1 MDTKDDIKKE
11 ETTQTSE
18 DTVDVSLDDMMAQA
32 VEVSEDPKT
41 EEEAVV
47 ATIYDPE
54 ETSVSEAPTTEGT
67 DETPTE
73 SDSTTTEGVKEESTE
88 EKMPEVEVENEET
101 PEVEEQVSD
110 VEETPESKESSEPEE
125 TSSDMID
132 EANQEAKDEETEV
145 KPEELNPTPST
156 PLPPRKEYK
165 GKWYIVHTYSGHEN
179 KVAKTLMQRVQ
190 AMGFEERIYDA
201 LVPTRDTIRVRG
213 GKKETIKE
221 KIFPGYI
228 LVNMD
233 LSDEAWVLVRTTP
246 GVTSFVGAQN
256 KPTPIRD
263 DEVQAIVAFV
273 GQKDPVYKAQFSMG
287 EAVKITDGPFSDFLG
302 TVESID
308 EAKGKIK
315 VLVSIFGRETPVE
328 LDFLQ
333 VAKI

>member
-1 MDTKDDIKKE
+1 MDDKNLKQNE
-11 ETTQTSE
+11 E
-18 DTVDVSLDDMMAQA
+18 DLSLDDMLASSVPADDTKDSQA
-32 VEVSEDPKT
+32 
-41 EEEAVV
+41 EEA
-47 ATIYDPE
+47 AADQIQD
-54 ETSVSEAPTTEGT
+54 SSEAP
-67 DETPTE
+67 
-73 SDSTTTEGVKEESTE
+73 V
-88 EKMPEVEVENEET
+88 
-101 PEVEEQVSD
+101 
-110 VEETPESKESSEPEE
+110 
-125 TSSDMID
+125 
-132 EANQEAKDEETEV
+132 EETEV
-145 KPEELNPTPST
+145 VDPAPNEENSDEASEDATDMIEEAAEEEPKEEATPAPVVT
-156 PLPPRKEYK
+156 PKKEYR

-190 AMGFEERIYDA
+190 AMGFEERIFDA

-273 GQKDPVYKAQFSMG
+273 GQKEPVYKAQFTQG

-308 EAKGKIK
+308 EAKGKVK

-333 VAKI
+333 VSKI

>member
-1 MDTKDDIKKE
+1 MDIKDEDIKE
-11 ETTQTSE
+11 EVQDTTTDSNE
-18 DTVDVSLDDMMAQA
+18 APSLDDMMSSAIPEEEQA
-32 VEVSEDPKT
+32 PVEVTVVDAPSE
-41 EEEAVV
+41 EV
-47 ATIYDPE
+47 ADQIQD
-54 ETSVSEAPTTEGT
+54 SA
-67 DETPTE
+67 E
-73 SDSTTTEGVKEESTE
+73 SPV
-88 EKMPEVEVENEET
+88 
-101 PEVEEQVSD
+101 
-110 VEETPESKESSEPEE
+110 
-125 TSSDMID
+125 
-132 EANQEAKDEETEV
+132 EETEV
-145 KPEELNPTPST
+145 EDPAPNEEAPTETATDMIEEAAADSAEEEQPAAEEKIQPS
-156 PLPPRKEYK
+156 LPSPKVYR

-190 AMGFEERIYDA
+190 AMGFEERIFDA

-273 GQKDPVYKAQFSMG
+273 EQKDPVYKAQFSNG

>member
-1 MDTKDDIKKE
+1 MDTIDEIKKE
-11 ETTQTSE
+11 ETIETSAPA
-18 DTVDVSLDDMMAQA
+18 DPDASSLDDMLAAAVDNSGEPEAAAVPTEETTEAPAADETPVEAPSTDASADAEAMA
-32 VEVSEDPKT
+32 D
-41 EEEAVV
+41 EEAV
-47 ATIYDPE
+47 ADEE
-54 ETSVSEAPTTEGT
+54 ETVSDMVEDTASV
-67 DETPTE
+67 DEVP
-73 SDSTTTEGVKEESTE
+73 STE
-88 EKMPEVEVENEET
+88 NTET
-101 PEVEEQVSD
+101 IQPIAPSA
-110 VEETPESKESSEPEE
+110 TPAP
-125 TSSDMID
+125 
-132 EANQEAKDEETEV
+132 
-145 KPEELNPTPST
+145 
-156 PLPPRKEYK
+156 KEYK

-179 KVAKTLMQRVQ
+179 KVARTLMQRVQ

-273 GQKDPVYKAQFSMG
+273 GQKDPVYKAQFSTG

>member
-1 MDTKDDIKKE
+1 MQNPRELIIESLNVWLKDNPL
-11 ETTQTSE
+11 QTE
-18 DTVDVSLDDMMAQA
+18 F
-32 VEVSEDPKT
+32 EVSISQNLKFGDFSTNIAMVSVKKMPSTNPRELAEQIVNTLKQNEEIGNVFEKIEIATDMI
-41 EEEAVV
+41 EEAAADSAEEAAPVV
-47 ATIYDPE
+47 
-54 ETSVSEAPTTEGT
+54 
-67 DETPTE
+67 
-73 SDSTTTEGVKEESTE
+73 E
-88 EKMPEVEVENEET
+88 EKI
-101 PEVEEQVSD
+101 Q
-110 VEETPESKESSEPEE
+110 
-125 TSSDMID
+125 
-132 EANQEAKDEETEV
+132 
-145 KPEELNPTPST
+145 PS
-156 PLPPRKEYK
+156 LPSPKVYR

-190 AMGFEERIYDA
+190 AMGFEERIFDA

-273 GQKDPVYKAQFSMG
+273 EQKDPVYKAQFSNG

>member
-1 MDTKDDIKKE
+1 MDDQNQKSNNE
-11 ETTQTSE
+11 EI
-18 DTVDVSLDDMMAQA
+18 SLDDMMAQA
-32 VEVSEDPKT
+32 IENSEDPKDASEEITNQDQSEDDASKDQVAAESETVEKEVASEELSPQTTDNT
-41 EEEAVV
+41 E
-47 ATIYDPE
+47 
-54 ETSVSEAPTTEGT
+54 EAPT
-67 DETPTE
+67 
-73 SDSTTTEGVKEESTE
+73 EESTYPDQKK
-88 EKMPEVEVENEET
+88 EKKQTSTHVE
-101 PEVEEQVSD
+101 P
-110 VEETPESKESSEPEE
+110 
-125 TSSDMID
+125 
-132 EANQEAKDEETEV
+132 
-145 KPEELNPTPST
+145 
-156 PLPPRKEYK
+156 KEYK

-190 AMGFEERIYDA
+190 AMGFENKIFDA

-228 LVNMD
+228 LVNME
-233 LSDEAWVLVRTTP
+233 LSDEAWILVRTTP

-263 DEVQAIVAFV
+263 EEVNAIVAFV
-273 GQKDPVYKAQFSMG
+273 GQKNPVYKAQFSAG

>member
-1 MDTKDDIKKE
+1 MDTKDDLKQE
-11 ETTQTSE
+11 EVAETPTDGE
-18 DTVDVSLDDMMAQA
+18 LSLDDMLAATVPADTA
-32 VEVSEDPKT
+32 VADEIQD
-41 EEEAVV
+41 
-47 ATIYDPE
+47 
-54 ETSVSEAPTTEGT
+54 SVEAP
-67 DETPTE
+67 
-73 SDSTTTEGVKEESTE
+73 K
-88 EKMPEVEVENEET
+88 
-101 PEVEEQVSD
+101 
-110 VEETPESKESSEPEE
+110 
-125 TSSDMID
+125 
-132 EANQEAKDEETEV
+132 EETEV
-145 KPEELNPTPST
+145 IDPAPNEEVVETASEMIEDEAEEAEDALKEASDALKEKENVT
-156 PLPPRKEYK
+156 PLPAPKEYR

-190 AMGFEERIYDA
+190 AMGFEERIFDA

-273 GQKDPVYKAQFSMG
+273 GQKDPIYKAQFSTG

-302 TVESID
+302 TIESID
-308 EAKGKIK
+308 EAKGKVK

-333 VAKI
+333 VTKI

>member
-1 MDTKDDIKKE
+1 MDITDDLKNEDVVE
-11 ETTQTSE
+11 ETTTDSNE
-18 DTVDVSLDDMMAQA
+18 TPSLDDMMAAAIPADDTPSQDGLA
-32 VEVSEDPKT
+32 VS
-41 EEEAVV
+41 A
-47 ATIYDPE
+47 PE
-54 ETSVSEAPTTEGT
+54 
-67 DETPTE
+67 
-73 SDSTTTEGVKEESTE
+73 
-88 EKMPEVEVENEET
+88 
-101 PEVEEQVSD
+101 EEQVP
-110 VEETPESKESSEPEE
+110 VEVTVVEAPSEEVADAIQDSTDSP
-125 TSSDMID
+125 I
-132 EANQEAKDEETEV
+132 EETEV
-145 KPEELNPTPST
+145 EDPAPNEEASTEEATDMIEEAAADIASEAKPAVEEKILPSM
-156 PLPPRKEYK
+156 PAPKVYR

-190 AMGFEERIYDA
+190 AMGFEERIFDA

-273 GQKDPVYKAQFSMG
+273 GQKDPVYKAQFSNG

>member
-1 MDTKDDIKKE
+1 MDITDDLKNEDVVE
-11 ETTQTSE
+11 ETTTADSGE
-18 DTVDVSLDDMMAQA
+18 PSLDDMM
-32 VEVSEDPKT
+32 
-41 EEEAVV
+41 
-47 ATIYDPE
+47 
-54 ETSVSEAPTTEGT
+54 SEAIP
-67 DETPTE
+67 
-73 SDSTTTEGVKEESTE
+73 S
-88 EKMPEVEVENEET
+88 
-101 PEVEEQVSD
+101 EEQVP
-110 VEETPESKESSEPEE
+110 VEATVAEASSEVVADAIQD
-125 TSSDMID
+125 S
-132 EANQEAKDEETEV
+132 ANSPVEETEV
-145 KPEELNPTPST
+145 EDPTPNEEASSEEAT
-156 PLPPRKEYK
+156 DMIEEAAADSAEEAKPAVVEKIQPSMPAPKAYR

-190 AMGFEERIYDA
+190 AMGFEERIFDA

-273 GQKDPVYKAQFSMG
+273 GQKDPVYKAQFSNG

>member
-1 MDTKDDIKKE
+1 MGTKDEIKKDQVE
-11 ETTQTSE
+11 AVEPAAE
-18 DTVDVSLDDMMAQA
+18 GSLEDMMASAVPTAEEVATEEVANEIQDSTNSPMEETEVVNPAPSEEQA
-32 VEVSEDPKT
+32 VD
-41 EEEAVV
+41 
-47 ATIYDPE
+47 D
-54 ETSVSEAPTTEGT
+54 
-67 DETPTE
+67 TPTE
-73 SDSTTTEGVKEESTE
+73 TT
-88 EKMPEVEVENEET
+88 
-101 PEVEEQVSD
+101 
-110 VEETPESKESSEPEE
+110 SE
-125 TSSDMID
+125 MID
-132 EANQEAKDEETEV
+132 EAAADTAEEAIPAVEE
-145 KPEELNPTPST
+145 KIQPS
-156 PLPPRKEYK
+156 LPAPKVYR

-179 KVAKTLMQRVQ
+179 KVARTLMQRVQ
-190 AMGFEERIYDA
+190 AMGFEERIFDA

-273 GQKDPVYKAQFSMG
+273 GQKDPVYKAQFSNG

>member
-1 MDTKDDIKKE
+1 MADDKNIKPNEEEVVDT
-11 ETTQTSE
+11 TSE
-18 DTVDVSLDDMMAQA
+18 DVSLDDMMAQA

-47 ATIYDPE
+47 ATIFDPE
-54 ETSVSEAPTTEGT
+54 EVKT
-67 DETPTE
+67 DEKVA
-73 SDSTTTEGVKEESTE
+73 DAEGVT
-88 EKMPEVEVENEET
+88 PENEELKEELT
-101 PEVEEQVSD
+101 PEPAEQEAETAEIEE
-110 VEETPESKESSEPEE
+110 PESNPESDESSEPEE

-132 EANQEAKDEETEV
+132 EANQEAKDEEPEV
-145 KPEELNPTPST
+145 KEGDDTPTVT

-190 AMGFEERIYDA
+190 AMGFEDRIYDA

>member
-1 MDTKDDIKKE
+1 MDDKKIQPNE
-11 ETTQTSE
+11 EE
-18 DTVDVSLDDMMAQA
+18 VSLDDMMA
-32 VEVSEDPKT
+32 VVVP
-41 EEEAVV
+41 EEA
-47 ATIYDPE
+47 ADEIQD
-54 ETSVSEAPTTEGT
+54 SSEAP
-67 DETPTE
+67 
-73 SDSTTTEGVKEESTE
+73 KEETE
-88 EKMPEVEVENEET
+88 MVDPAPNEESAT
-101 PEVEEQVSD
+101 DMIQDEVEE
-110 VEETPESKESSEPEE
+110 TKEPEE
-125 TSSDMID
+125 
-132 EANQEAKDEETEV
+132 AP
-145 KPEELNPTPST
+145 KPV
-156 PLPPRKEYK
+156 LPAPKVYR

-179 KVAKTLMQRVQ
+179 KVARTLMQRVQ
-190 AMGFEERIYDA
+190 AMGFEERIFDA
-201 LVPTRDTIRVRG
+201 LVPTKDTIRVRG

-273 GQKDPVYKAQFSMG
+273 DQKEPTYKAQFSMG

-308 EAKGKIK
+308 EGKGKVK

-333 VAKI
+333 VSKI

>member
-1 MDTKDDIKKE
+1 MTDNDDLKQE
-11 ETTQTSE
+11 EMETPADSAEAT
-18 DTVDVSLDDMMAQA
+18 SLDDMLAEAVPDANDAADSDVTPGDNESVSEEVSTESEGTESPQADVIARNESDEAISDVPSDASEQTESTDSSETPEETA
-32 VEVSEDPKT
+32 VEMAEEAK
-41 EEEAVV
+41 EEEA
-47 ATIYDPE
+47 A
-54 ETSVSEAPTTEGT
+54 
-67 DETPTE
+67 
-73 SDSTTTEGVKEESTE
+73 
-88 EKMPEVEVENEET
+88 
-101 PEVEEQVSD
+101 EEQ
-110 VEETPESKESSEPEE
+110 TP
-125 TSSDMID
+125 
-132 EANQEAKDEETEV
+132 V
-145 KPEELNPTPST
+145 ST
-156 PLPPRKEYK
+156 PIPRKEYK

-190 AMGFEERIYDA
+190 AMGFEHGIFDA

>member
-1 MDTKDDIKKE
+1 MDDKNIKNNDE
-11 ETTQTSE
+11 EM
-18 DTVDVSLDDMMAQA
+18 SLDDMMAKA
-32 VEVSEDPKT
+32 VDNSEDPKDES
-41 EEEAVV
+41 EEVTSQDAS
-47 ATIYDPE
+47 
-54 ETSVSEAPTTEGT
+54 ETQETAPA
-67 DETPTE
+67 DEN
-73 SDSTTTEGVKEESTE
+73 ST
-88 EKMPEVEVENEET
+88 EET
-101 PEVEEQVSD
+101 PEENLED
-110 VEETPESKESSEPEE
+110 TTTDEKTPEKP
-125 TSSDMID
+125 
-132 EANQEAKDEETEV
+132 ETEPQENNTEEYDDNKV
-145 KPEELNPTPST
+145 KEEKSQPQAIA
-156 PLPPRKEYK
+156 RKEYK

-190 AMGFEERIYDA
+190 AMGFENNIYDA
-201 LVPTRDTIRVRG
+201 LVPTRDTIRVRS

-228 LVNMD
+228 LVNME

-273 GQKDPVYKAQFSMG
+273 GQKDPVYKAQFSNG

-333 VAKI
+333 VSKI

>member
-1 MDTKDDIKKE
+1 MNMDNTDENKKDGTI
-11 ETTQTSE
+11 TTDDSAE
-18 DTVDVSLDDMMAQA
+18 MSLDDMMSSPIPEEEQKP
-32 VEVSEDPKT
+32 VEVTVVDAPEEDAT
-41 EEEAVV
+41 EEA
-47 ATIYDPE
+47 ADQIQD
-54 ETSVSEAPTTEGT
+54 SKDAP
-67 DETPTE
+67 
-73 SDSTTTEGVKEESTE
+73 
-88 EKMPEVEVENEET
+88 
-101 PEVEEQVSD
+101 
-110 VEETPESKESSEPEE
+110 
-125 TSSDMID
+125 I
-132 EANQEAKDEETEV
+132 EETEV
-145 KPEELNPTPST
+145 VDPSPMEETTEPTETASEMIEEAAADSEEEAKPAVEEKIQPSM
-156 PLPPRKEYK
+156 PAPKVYR

-190 AMGFEERIYDA
+190 AMGFEERIFDA

-273 GQKDPVYKAQFSMG
+273 GQKDPVYKAQFSNG

>member
-1 MDTKDDIKKE
+1 MKNEPKKE
-11 ETTQTSE
+11 EIVEKLDDSE
-18 DTVDVSLDDMMAQA
+18 VEDVSLDDMLAA
-32 VEVSEDPKT
+32 SVDDSGEPK
-41 EEEAVV
+41 AVV
-47 ATIYDPE
+47 AVPEIKETEKTVADELQDSPDSPKE
-54 ETSVSEAPTTEGT
+54 ETEISTEDNKS
-67 DETPTE
+67 DET
-73 SDSTTTEGVKEESTE
+73 TTDMIEES
-88 EKMPEVEVENEET
+88 EN
-101 PEVEEQVSD
+101 
-110 VEETPESKESSEPEE
+110 
-125 TSSDMID
+125 
-132 EANQEAKDEETEV
+132 EAKDEVKLAEETTSV
-145 KPEELNPTPST
+145 TSPTPKKISY
-156 PLPPRKEYK
+156 L

-190 AMGFEERIYDA
+190 AMGFEGRIFDA

-228 LVNMD
+228 LVNME

-263 DEVQAIVAFV
+263 DEVEAIVAFV
-273 GQKDPVYKAQFSMG
+273 EQKDPIYRAQFSMG

-308 EAKGKIK
+308 DAKGKVK

>member
-1 MDTKDDIKKE
+1 MDTNVNKKE
-11 ETTQTSE
+11 EEMVLDDSQTQSE
-18 DTVDVSLDDMMAQA
+18 EESLDDMMASSVPADKKTQA
-32 VEVSEDPKT
+32 AKDEIQDS
-41 EEEAVV
+41 
-47 ATIYDPE
+47 
-54 ETSVSEAPTTEGT
+54 SEAP
-67 DETPTE
+67 
-73 SDSTTTEGVKEESTE
+73 KEESEIVDPAPNEEATQSETE
-88 EKMPEVEVENEET
+88 ENAF
-101 PEVEEQVSD
+101 
-110 VEETPESKESSEPEE
+110 
-125 TSSDMID
+125 DMIE
-132 EANQEAKDEETEV
+132 EAAQEEPKAEEG
-145 KPEELNPTPST
+145 TPAPDPVT
-156 PLPPRKEYK
+156 PKKEYR

-190 AMGFEERIYDA
+190 AMGFEERIFDA

-273 GQKDPVYKAQFSMG
+273 GQKEPVYKAQFTQG

-308 EAKGKIK
+308 EAKGKVK

-333 VAKI
+333 VSKI

>member
-1 MDTKDDIKKE
+1 MDNTDENKKD
-11 ETTQTSE
+11 ETITTDDSAE
-18 DTVDVSLDDMMAQA
+18 MSLDDMMSSPIPEEEQKP
-32 VEVSEDPKT
+32 VEVTVVDAPEEDAAET
-41 EEEAVV
+41 EPVV
-47 ATIYDPE
+47 ANESETIADEIQDSP
-54 ETSVSEAPTTEGT
+54 EAP
-67 DETPTE
+67 
-73 SDSTTTEGVKEESTE
+73 V
-88 EKMPEVEVENEET
+88 
-101 PEVEEQVSD
+101 
-110 VEETPESKESSEPEE
+110 
-125 TSSDMID
+125 
-132 EANQEAKDEETEV
+132 EETEV
-145 KPEELNPTPST
+145 VDPAPNEETSTEEATDMIEEAAADTASETEHVVEEKIQPSM
-156 PLPPRKEYK
+156 PAPKVYR

-190 AMGFEERIYDA
+190 AMGFEERIFDA

-273 GQKDPVYKAQFSMG
+273 GQKDPVYKAQFSNG

>member
-1 MDTKDDIKKE
+1 MDKKDKLNKE
-11 ETTQTSE
+11 EIAQE
-18 DTVDVSLDDMMAQA
+18 NIDEAASLDDMMAA
-32 VEVSEDPKT
+32 SMEEDVDTADTHVESPTESAENLEETVETTQESENGSEKDMENLDDSSADEGESDTSED
-41 EEEAVV
+41 A
-47 ATIYDPE
+47 
-54 ETSVSEAPTTEGT
+54 
-67 DETPTE
+67 TPTE
-73 SDSTTTEGVKEESTE
+73 DIDASKTDAVEDSSEAEKVVEKKKEEKE
-88 EKMPEVEVENEET
+88 ELAKEENT
-101 PEVEEQVSD
+101 NG
-110 VEETPESKESSEPEE
+110 
-125 TSSDMID
+125 TSS
-132 EANQEAKDEETEV
+132 
-145 KPEELNPTPST
+145 KPAY
-156 PLPPRKEYK
+156 R

-190 AMGFEERIYDA
+190 AMGFENSIYDA

-273 GQKDPVYKAQFSMG
+273 EQKDPVYKAQFSNG

-308 EAKGKIK
+308 EAKGKVK

>member
-1 MDTKDDIKKE
+1 MTDTNIKDE
-11 ETTQTSE
+11 EKMTDQTLPADNAE
-18 DTVDVSLDDMMAQA
+18 VSLDDMMAEA
-32 VEVSEDPKT
+32 VPAADETKSEVEGEEVVTTT
-41 EEEAVV
+41 EEETAKPSEDETQ
-47 ATIYDPE
+47 AE
-54 ETSVSEAPTTEGT
+54 ETT
-67 DETPTE
+67 D
-73 SDSTTTEGVKEESTE
+73 
-88 EKMPEVEVENEET
+88 
-101 PEVEEQVSD
+101 
-110 VEETPESKESSEPEE
+110 EE
-125 TSSDMID
+125 TSSDMVD
-132 EANQEAKDEETEV
+132 EINEEV
-145 KPEELNPTPST
+145 KVEEAEATPTPA
-156 PLPPRKEYK
+156 PVLPPRKDYK

-273 GQKDPVYKAQFSMG
+273 GQKDPVYKAQFSVG

>member
-1 MDTKDDIKKE
+1 MTDNDKNKKQPEIE
-11 ETTQTSE
+11 E
-18 DTVDVSLDDMMAQA
+18 DLSLDDMMAES
-32 VEVSEDPKT
+32 VKNSEDPEDTETEVKT
-41 EEEAVV
+41 ADETVE
-47 ATIYDPE
+47 TPE
-54 ETSVSEAPTTEGT
+54 ETVETPEEVKTKDDVKTT
-67 DETPTE
+67 DETVIAPEENSETE
-73 SDSTTTEGVKEESTE
+73 SEEDVKTLDDTTLDEG
-88 EKMPEVEVENEET
+88 EET
-101 PEVEEQVSD
+101 PEEEKT
-110 VEETPESKESSEPEE
+110 EET
-125 TSSDMID
+125 
-132 EANQEAKDEETEV
+132 KDEGEKKDAKEEKNGEKADDKSAA
-145 KPEELNPTPST
+145 KPAF
-156 PLPPRKEYK
+156 R

-179 KVAKTLMQRVQ
+179 KVARTLMQRVQ
-190 AMGFEERIYDA
+190 AMGFENTIFDA

-228 LVNMD
+228 LVNMN

-263 DEVQAIVAFV
+263 DEVEAIVAFV
-273 GQKDPVYKAQFSMG
+273 GQKDPVYKAQFSNG

-308 EAKGKIK
+308 DAKGKVK

>member
-1 MDTKDDIKKE
+1 MDDTKIKE
-11 ETTQTSE
+11 EEIAEATDVQPE
-18 DTVDVSLDDMMAQA
+18 DGDVSLDDMMAA
-32 VEVSEDPKT
+32 SVP
-41 EEEAVV
+41 
-47 ATIYDPE
+47 ATDETTP
-54 ETSVSEAPTTEGT
+54 ETSDEESTET
-67 DETPTE
+67 ENETAEETPTE
-73 SDSTTTEGVKEESTE
+73 ETSGDMVDEVNEEVKEETE
-88 EKMPEVEVENEET
+88 AIEEAT
-101 PEVEEQVSD
+101 GTTQ
-110 VEETPESKESSEPEE
+110 
-125 TSSDMID
+125 
-132 EANQEAKDEETEV
+132 
-145 KPEELNPTPST
+145 
-156 PLPPRKEYK
+156 PLPPRKEYR

-190 AMGFEERIYDA
+190 AMGFEERIFDA

-273 GQKDPVYKAQFSMG
+273 GQKDPVYKAQFSVG